1 LLATTHYQTD
11 EMYIQK
17 KKVNKDINAFQMR
30 KWIHMFGIQAIQQ
43 DEHGFVGVDAFG
55 KGLH

>member
-1 LLATTHYQTD
+1 MRCTFR
-11 EMYIQK
+11 K